1 MGPHTIMANALPT
14 ELSPQPRYRKY
25 AAHIIF
31 NHLILIFAI
40 LFNYLLAAI
49 KTVPEHF
56 QHV

>member
-1 MGPHTIMANALPT
+1 MGPHTSMANALPT

-25 AAHIIF
+25 AANIIF

-40 LFNYLLAAI
+40 LFNCLLAAI